1 MSVPTTSKS
10 LDDHDK
16 PSNLRFAE
24 PQAVSVKS
32 VSKTDQDSNV
42 NFSGSIRAPSPDPSL
57 ISLDDSNNVRLG
69 RDPDRIALPGVR
81 RQHSRSPGPVPR
93 TWRGKTQ
100 QFWTTN
106 KGLILVMVS
115 QLFGTFMNVTTRL
128 LEIEGNGGKGYHP
141 FQVKHLP
148 QIYNVQ

>member
-1 MSVPTTSKS
+1 MPTTSKG
-10 LDDHDK
+10 LEDHDK
-16 PSNLRFAE
+16 HSNLRFAE
-24 PQAVSVKS
+24 TQTVSVKS
-32 VSKTDQDSNV
+32 VSKTDQDPNL

-69 RDPDRIALPGVR
+69 RNPDRLAVPDVGR
-81 RQHSRSPGPVPR
+81 RLSRSPAPVPR

-128 LEIEGNGGKGYHP
+128 LEIEGNDGKGYHP
-141 FQVKHLP
+141 FQVTHVP
-148 QIYNVQ
+148 RICHFQ

>member
-1 MSVPTTSKS
+1 MSVPTPSIG

-16 PSNLRFAE
+16 PSNLGFVE
-24 PQAVSVKS
+24 PHAVSVKS
-32 VSKTDQDSNV
+32 ASKTEDPSV
-42 NFSGSIRAPSPDPSL
+42 IFSGSIRASSPDPSL

-69 RDPDRIALPGVR
+69 RDPDRLALPDAR
-81 RQHSRSPGPVPR
+81 RRLSRSPAPVPR
-93 TWRGKTQ
+93 TWSGRIQ
-100 QFWTTN
+100 QFWTIN

-141 FQVKHLP
+141 FQVNHLP
-148 QIYNVQ
+148 NVYIVR